1 VPKRLADF
9 KLPEGAEE
17 LGQNRGRIYYR
28 GAFFDADGKEKTGG
42 EAAYEMSSLML
53 DNGIELYGTHEEGEG
68 GIEYR
73 ITRLEP
79 LPKPTCN

>member
-1 VPKRLADF
+1 
-9 KLPEGAEE
+9 
-17 LGQNRGRIYYR
+17 
-28 GAFFDADGKEKTGG
+28 
-42 EAAYEMSSLML
+42 MSSMML

-73 ITRLEP
+73 MTRLEP